1 MRMFKYCVALFV
13 VATIATTAAAH
24 INPNTHGIPTAT
36 TTVKNTEVSMR
47 AACSK
52 GKTQSDMAVNN
63 VRARLLTSGDIWWDG
78 RNGRY
83 IVPKVPAGVPE
94 VSSIFAGGIWIGG
107 KDQGGNLK
115 VAASTFPNA
124 TSLDWWPGPLDP
136 TNGTVTEK
144 VCKNWD
150 RQFKV
155 TGANIDKFRKAYA
168 AAPKDPIDKFT
179 VADAGFI
186 GTIPEDILSWPGKG
200 NKYFGDIAGFSLPD
214 TDQGLAYF
222 FDNNGDGDYDPNTGD
237 YPVIYVKGCDT
248 PQYPDEMIF
257 WIYNDAGG
265 AHTESGGI
273 PIRMEVQVQSFAY
286 STSDELNNMTFMA
299 YRLVNRAAEDIKET
313 YFAVFTDP
321 DLGCYQDDYIGC
333 DTTVVPTLRG
343 PRTRD
348 LMYIYNQDKTDGI
361 NGCTCLAVNTYCNDV
376 PILGIDYFRGP
387 SDPDK
392 LVPDPK
398 NPGKKIPKEI
408 GMSSFM
414 YFNNGGVGTPPS
426 QTTDPAVVEDFY
438 NYLRGNWKGGVPLT
452 NTGTGYNP
460 GNNDPKV
467 KQVKFAF
474 YDAPDK
480 VGGWSMFQSNTAAG
494 DRRTLQASGPFRLTP
509 GAVNELIVGVPW
521 VSSQGGGN
529 VNLADLQ
536 RADDKAQ
543 ELFDNCF
550 KIANG
555 PNAPDLDIIEMN
567 NELILTMTNDK
578 SSNNYTEYYGGPNAP
593 PEAIDYAPGAPNIPY
608 LFEGYKI
615 YQLSGPEVGTSSIT
629 DPTKA
634 SLVFQCDIRN
644 GVKKI
649 YNWNNLKDPNNA
661 SEPIFE
667 PVLQVNGADGGVVHT
682 FRIKEDQFAK
692 GESKKLIN
700 HKKYYF
706 TAVAYGH
713 NEYAKFDKKGKGS
726 GQQFAYIPGRRNNKV
741 YTAIPRPIVTKTV
754 LAAYGDGAIITR
766 LDGVGT
772 GTNFLDMSDATAK
785 AILDGTFDGK
795 IVYKAGRGPIN
806 VKIYNPIDVKD
817 GKFELTFVDEDMAN
831 TVLDK
836 KVGWVLKD
844 LTTGKIIKSETTID
858 KLNEQLLGEYGFSI
872 GIAQVPEPG
881 FIKAN
886 PLSTDKSN
894 GVIGSE
900 VEYQD
905 KNNPWFGFVN
915 NGGSSIPALGG
926 NSIPVLKYLLT
937 DGGEADEA
945 LDPDKA
951 FNKIIDNSGFSPYFL
966 CDYRLRTDGP
976 IPFYLT
982 PVWSAGP
989 SPTTNPP
996 GANNGGLV
1004 RTANPMKN
1012 LSNVDIVFTSD
1023 KSKWSRCV
1031 VVESANTYYRAGG
1044 IETEGKLN
1052 QFDVRDKPNVSKEDA
1067 NGDGLPDVDNT
1078 TEAGYKTGF
1087 AWFPGYAIDVETG
1100 IRLNIFFGENS
1111 VFRPDNTD
1119 LSPALLKD
1127 KSQLTGADMMWN
1139 PSALTFFQGITD
1151 GTAVPVGCQHYIY
1164 VMSKKY
1170 DACAELRAK
1179 LDKSI
1184 KNKVG
1189 GLRDVQWAGFPI
1201 LPSALVKLKSYKD
1214 GLIPTDTKVKL
1225 RVNNPYATVDPA
1237 VSADKR
1243 GYPTYQFEF
1252 KGKKAQELVEA
1263 ELIKG
1268 ALDEIRVVPNP
1279 YFAYS
1284 DYENSQFSNV
1294 VKITNLPAKCT
1305 VSIYTLDGQFIRQYK
1320 RDEQGTD
1327 LTTGRSNPGIPITQ
1341 ITPALEW
1348 DVKNSKGIP
1357 IASGTY
1363 LIHIQSDLGDRTIK
1377 WYGVQ
1382 RPFDPS
1388 GL

>member
-24 INPNTHGIPTAT
+24 INPNAHGIPTVT

-52 GKTQSDMAVNN
+52 GKTQTDMAVNN
-63 VRARLLTSGDIWWDG
+63 VRARLLTSGDVWWDG

-94 VSSIFAGGIWIGG
+94 VSSIFAGGVWIGG

-136 TNGTVTEK
+136 TNGTVTET

-155 TGANIDKFRKAYA
+155 TGANIDKFRKAYN
-168 AAPKDPIDKFT
+168 AAPKDPIDKYT
-179 VADAGFI
+179 VLDAGFL
-186 GTIPEDILSWPGKG
+186 GTVPEDVLGWPSKG
-200 NKYFGDIAGFSLPD
+200 NKYFADIAGFSLPD

-237 YPVIYVKGCDT
+237 YPVIYVKGCNT

-286 STSDELNNMTFMA
+286 STNDELNNMTFMA

-313 YFAVFTDP
+313 YFAVWTDP
-321 DLGCYQDDYIGC
+321 DLGCYQDDYVGC

-376 PILGIDYFRGP
+376 PIMGIDYFRGP

-392 LVPDPK
+392 LVKDPIS
-398 NPGKKIPKEI
+398 GKLIPKEI

-414 YFNNGGVGTPPS
+414 YYNNGAVGNPPS
-426 QTTDPAVVEDFY
+426 ATTDPAVVEDFY
-438 NYLRGNWKGGVPLT
+438 NYLKGNWKGGVPLT
-452 NTGTGYNP
+452 NANTGYNP
-460 GNNDPKV
+460 GNTDPKV
-467 KQVKFAF
+467 KQVKYAF

-480 VGGWSMFQSNTAAG
+480 VGGWSMFQGNAAAG

-521 VSSQGGGN
+521 VASQGGGN
-529 VNLADLQ
+529 VSLADLQ

-543 ELFDNCF
+543 ELFDKCF
-550 KIANG
+550 KITNG
-555 PNAPDLDIIEMN
+555 PDSPDLDIIEMN
-567 NELILTMTNDK
+567 NELVLTLTNDK
-578 SSNNYTEYYGGPNAP
+578 TSNNFTEYYGAVGAP
-593 PEAIDYAPGAPNIPY
+593 DESLEFAPGGPGQTDHAKRY
-608 LFEGYKI
+608 YGFQGYKI
-615 YQLSGPEVGTSSIT
+615 YQLSGPEVGTNAIN

-634 SLVFQCDIRN
+634 SLVFQCDIRD

-649 YNWNNLKDPNNA
+649 YNWSNLKDPNNP
-661 SEPIFE
+661 SEPVFE
-667 PVLQVNGADGGVVHT
+667 PNLQVSGADAGVVHT

-706 TAVAYGH
+706 TAVAYAH
-713 NEYAKFDKKGKGS
+713 NEFAKFDKKGLGA
-726 GQQFAYIPGRRNNKV
+726 GQQYPYIGGRRNNRV

-772 GTNFLDMSDATAK
+772 GTNFLDMSDETAK

-844 LTTGKIIKSETTID
+844 LTTGKIIKSETTIE
-858 KLNEQLLGEYGFSI
+858 KLNEQLLGDYGFSI
-872 GIAQVPEPG
+872 GIAQVPDAG

-886 PLSTDKSN
+886 PLSTDKTN

-900 VEYQD
+900 IEYQD
-905 KNNPWFGFVN
+905 KNNTWFGFVN
-915 NGGSSIPALGG
+915 SGGSSIPALNG
-926 NSIPVLKYLLT
+926 NSIPVLRYIFT
-937 DGGEADEA
+937 AGGEVDEK
-945 LDPDKA
+945 LDPDGA
-951 FNKIIDNSGFSPYFL
+951 FNKINDKVGFAPYHL
-966 CDYRLRTDGP
+966 CSAAPPGGQ
-976 IPFYLT
+976 IPFNTT
-982 PVWSAGP
+982 PSWVNASN
-989 SPTTNPP
+989 STVRL
-996 GANNGGLV
+996 AND
-1004 RTANPMKN
+1004 MKN
-1012 LSNVDIVFTSD
+1012 LNNVDIVFTSD

-1031 VVESANTYYRAGG
+1031 VVESATSFYTQGG
-1044 IETEGKLN
+1044 LVTQDNLK
-1052 QFDVRDKPNVSKEDA
+1052 QFDVRERPSVSKEDA
-1067 NGDGLPDVDNT
+1067 NGDNLPDPDGSTVSVNGKD
-1078 TEAGYKTGF
+1078 YKTGF

-1100 IRLNIFFGENS
+1100 TRLNIFFGENS
-1111 VFRPDNTD
+1111 VFRPENTD
-1119 LSPALLKD
+1119 LSPPLLKD
-1127 KSQLTGADMMWN
+1127 KSQLTGADMTWN
-1139 PSALTFFQGITD
+1139 PSALTFFQGILD
-1151 GTAVPVGCQHYIY
+1151 GTAVPAGCQHYIY
-1164 VMSKKY
+1164 VTSKKY
-1170 DACAELRAK
+1170 DECKELRGK
-1179 LDKSI
+1179 LDKSLTS
-1184 KNKVG
+1184 KVS

-1237 VSADKR
+1237 VSADKK

-1252 KGKKAQELVEA
+1252 KGKKAQELVDA

-1327 LTTGRSNPGIPITQ
+1327 LTKGRSNPGIPITQ